1 MPSHEQFMEMAQ
13 ELAESGFGRVA
24 PNPLVGALLVKDGRI
39 VGSGHHRAFGEP
51 HAEIEAIEAA
61 GEKAKGATLYVNLE
75 PCRHHGK
82 TPPCTDAIIAAGI
95 KEVVYGTRDKHPAA
109 RGGLEILTE
118 KGIKVHGPVLEER
131 CAELNAPFFK
141 HVATGRPLVLAKWAM
156 TLDGKVASSTGES
169 RWISSDASRRLVHIW
184 RGRCGAVLVGIG
196 TILADDPFLNCREAG
211 MRSPVK
217 VVLDAECRLPPD
229 ARLFEPG
236 LDEPD
241 QVRVLVY
248 ASEGAPWDRVAALR
262 ERGAE
267 VVQVASARGL
277 VSISAALDDLGRRGI
292 NLVLV
297 EGGSEVLGSFFDAGF
312 IDHVLVFVSPKL
324 VGGRAAK
331 SALGGEGLARMLD
344 APMLR
349 ELRNYRVEGDMVVEG
364 KLGSWEWAEEPPG

>member
-1 MPSHEQFMEMAQ
+1 MEMAL
-13 ELAESGFGRVA
+13 ELAESGFGRAA
-24 PNPLVGALLVKDGRI
+24 PNPLVGALLVKGGRI
-39 VGSGHHRAFGEP
+39 VGSGYHRAFGEA
-51 HAEIEAIEAA
+51 HAEVVAIEAA
-61 GEKAKGATLYVNLE
+61 GQKAKGAALYVNLE

-82 TPPCTDAIIAAGI
+82 TPPCTDAIVAAGI
-95 KEVVYGTRDKHPAA
+95 KKVVYGTRDKHPAA
-109 RGGLEILTE
+109 RGGLEVLVG
-118 KGIKVHGPVLEER
+118 KGIEIEGPVLEKR
-131 CAELNAPFFK
+131 CAEINAPFFK

-156 TLDGKVASSTGES
+156 TIDGKVATSTGES

-184 RGRCGAVLVGIG
+184 RGRSGAVLVGIG
-196 TILADDPFLNCREAG
+196 TALADDPFLNCREAG
-211 MRSPVK
+211 MPSPVK
-217 VVLDAECRLPPD
+217 VILDAECRLPPE
-229 ARLFEPG
+229 ARLFEPD
-236 LDEPD
+236 LEEPG

-248 ASEGAPWDRVAALR
+248 ASENAPADRVEALR

-277 VSISAALDDLGRRGI
+277 VSLSAALEDLGRRGV

-344 APMLR
+344 APILR
-349 ELRNYRVEGDMVVEG
+349 ELRNYRVEGDIVVEG
-364 KLGSWEWAEEPPG
+364 KLGSWEWAEEPSG